1 MFLHKHHNMFY
12 LTTNSIE
19 VEEAVDC
26 QLQDDLCPGRVDW
39 QSDLLWHLIQL

>member
-19 VEEAVDC
+19 VEEEDVDF
-26 QLQDDLCPGRVDW
+26 QLQDDLRLG
-39 QSDLLWHLIQL
+39 